1 MVQLNKLH
9 LRTSHWNF
17 CGAHWS
23 RLWLFLG
30 SIRQL
35 LHVSSVYLL
44 WFELLLLV
52 CLLAL
57 SEVVDFTVPLWCVC
71 ICVCVSSGCRAEHQ
85 DTAHCGSSNGAC
97 GECYNPGYHGAL
109 ALHTH
114 THTLLKLSDPKHY
127 THPVLISLPHTQIV
141 THIKSTVMLLFD
153 SSLWFGTSQEVLH
166 GGGKWLDNKER
177 LGLGG

>member
-1 MVQLNKLH
+1 M
-9 LRTSHWNF
+9 
-17 CGAHWS
+17 
-23 RLWLFLG
+23 
-30 SIRQL
+30 
-35 LHVSSVYLL
+35 SSVYLL

-71 ICVCVSSGCRAEHQ
+71 MCAICVCVSSGCKAEDQ

-114 THTLLKLSDPKHY
+114 IHTRTLLKLSDPKHY
-127 THPVLISLPHTQIV
+127 THPVLISLPHTQTV
-141 THIKSTVMLLFD
+141 THIKKYSQVVVLF
-153 SSLWFGTSQEVLH
+153 
-166 GGGKWLDNKER
+166 
-177 LGLGG
+177 